1 MALNGDT
8 HLGDTNSGTP
18 ADTRGHNL
26 NRTFAG
32 LGGLIGAAGIAAYA
46 AAAHSASPHMAT
58 IAPILFIHAPAFLAL
73 AVLAKISR
81 AAYGGGLALL
91 LGLLLFIGD
100 LASRDIAGD
109 RLFPGAAPAGGT
121 LLILGW
127 LLVAAT
133 AFRTFDFRK

>member
-1 MALNGDT
+1 MALNGDSRA
-8 HLGDTNSGTP
+8 GDTSSGTSHRH
-18 ADTRGHNL
+18 AI
-26 NRTFAG
+26 NRTFAA

-46 AAAHSASPHMAT
+46 AAAHSASAHMST

-73 AVLAKISR
+73 AILAKISR

-91 LGLLLFIGD
+91 LGLILFIGD
-100 LASRDIAGD
+100 LASRDITGD

-127 LLVAAT
+127 LLIAAT
-133 AFRTFDFRK
+133 GFRALDFKR

>member
-1 MALNGDT
+1 M
-8 HLGDTNSGTP
+8 
-18 ADTRGHNL
+18 
-26 NRTFAG
+26 NRTFAA

-46 AAAHSASPHMAT
+46 AAAHSASAHMST

-73 AVLAKISR
+73 AILAKISR

-91 LGLLLFIGD
+91 LGLILFIGD
-100 LASRDIAGD
+100 LASRDITGD

-127 LLVAAT
+127 LLIAAT
-133 AFRTFDFRK
+133 GFRALDFKR

>member
-8 HLGDTNSGTP
+8 PLGDISNGTRHRH
-18 ADTRGHNL
+18 DL

-46 AAAHSASPHMAT
+46 AAAHSASAHLGT

-73 AVLAKISR
+73 AVLARISR
-81 AAYGGGLALL
+81 AAYVGGLVLL
-91 LGLLLFIGD
+91 LGLILFIGD
-100 LASRDIAGD
+100 LASRDITGD
-109 RLFPGAAPAGGT
+109 RLFPGAAPVGGT

-127 LLVAAT
+127 LVIAAT
-133 AFRTFDFRK
+133 SVRALDFKK

>member
-8 HLGDTNSGTP
+8 HLGDTNSGSP
-18 ADTRGHNL
+18 HRRDL

-100 LASRDIAGD
+100 LASRDITGD
-109 RLFPGAAPAGGT
+109 RLFAGAAPAGGT

>member
-8 HLGDTNSGTP
+8 RPGGTNSGTLH
-18 ADTRGHNL
+18 RYEI
-26 NRTFAG
+26 NRTFAA

-46 AAAHSASPHMAT
+46 AAAHSASAHLGA

-81 AAYGGGLALL
+81 AAYGGGLTLL
-91 LGLLLFIGD
+91 LGLILFIGD
-100 LASRDIAGD
+100 LASRDITGD

-127 LLVAAT
+127 LLIAAT
-133 AFRTFDFRK
+133 GFRVLDFKR

>member
-8 HLGDTNSGTP
+8 RPGGTNSGTLH
-18 ADTRGHNL
+18 RYEI
-26 NRTFAG
+26 NRTFAV

-46 AAAHSASPHMAT
+46 AAAHSASAHLGT

-81 AAYGGGLALL
+81 AAYGGGLTLL
-91 LGLLLFIGD
+91 LGLILFIGD
-100 LASRDIAGD
+100 LASRDITGD

-127 LLVAAT
+127 LLIAAT
-133 AFRTFDFRK
+133 GFRVLDFKR

>member
-8 HLGDTNSGTP
+8 RPGDTNSGTP
-18 ADTRGHNL
+18 HRYAI
-26 NRTFAG
+26 NRTFAA

-46 AAAHSASPHMAT
+46 AAAHSASAHMST

-73 AVLAKISR
+73 AILAKISR

-91 LGLLLFIGD
+91 LGLILFIGD
-100 LASRDIAGD
+100 LASRDITGD

-127 LLVAAT
+127 LLIAAT
-133 AFRTFDFRK
+133 GLRAFDFKR